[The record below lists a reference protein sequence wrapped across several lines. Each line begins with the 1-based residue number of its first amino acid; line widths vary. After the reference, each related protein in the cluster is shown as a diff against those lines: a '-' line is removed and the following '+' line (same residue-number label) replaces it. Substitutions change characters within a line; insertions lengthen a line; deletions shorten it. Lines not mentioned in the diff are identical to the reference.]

1 MSVSSIGCCPAP
13 NDVHCWDGDLYINP
27 ISETLVA
34 SVSWAVAMEQLSWET
49 VDGLTNLTL
58 LLSDISNKKF
68 SCTEKF
74 TFIWAV
80 TFFLFTVYK
89 TNSKRCNLRT
99 CQGVD

>member
-34 SVSWAVAMEQLSWET
+34 SVSWAVAMGQLGWET

-58 LLSDISNKKF
+58 LSELNTRTIWISLKSNKSL
-68 SCTEKF
+68 SC
-74 TFIWAV
+74 
-80 TFFLFTVYK
+80 
-89 TNSKRCNLRT
+89 
-99 CQGVD
+99 